1 MAKTLLL
8 ADDSVTIQK
17 VVNISFASED
27 VTLVTVDN
35 GDDALERAKAT
46 RPDLILADVVMPGK
60 NGYEVCEAIKADPDL
75 AHIPVLLLT
84 GTFEAFDEERAAR
97 AGAAGHVAKP
107 FEAQTLVNQV
117 NRLLAE
123 APPPAA
129 AREPVPVAPPEAV
142 TAPATGDAESG
153 DSFDFFDDDLG
164 DLAAPAAAAA
174 ESDSVSFEDSDS
186 AFAFGDED
194 LSPATPEPTREE
206 TGPPPSPPQDFGAA
220 FDEQPLPDR
229 TVAILPDDTGPA
241 KALPAEPAPAAVIPP
256 TALSADIDE
265 SGFEGAGEEVFA
277 VSESEP
283 EDSGFGDAGE
293 EILAIPESEPED
305 SGFGDAGEEILAAR
319 ESEPEDSFALVDPSA
334 TSDEAFD
341 FTFDSEPA
349 AAEPVTAEPALG
361 DGLMSVEAE
370 DLAQATVLDPD
381 GAAGYDVS
389 SSDLGDPFA
398 AEPFEEA
405 AEPADA
411 TRLMDFP
418 APRDEPVAAAELT
431 GVGDFGEELA
441 PAVFEPAAPAHEFEP
456 PAAAEPAFEPPAAAP
471 PAEAVQP
478 FPDEPA
484 VRADSVLSEIAPTL
498 RAEIHDTLE
507 KVAWESFGDVTEK
520 IVAEAVDRV
529 EKIAWEVIPQLAETL
544 IKEEIRRMK
553 GESDD

>member
-35 GDDALERAKAT
+35 GDDALERARET

-107 FEAQTLVNQV
+107 FEAQALVSQV
-117 NRLLAE
+117 NRLLAQ
-123 APPPAA
+123 APPPPAA
-129 AREPVPVAPPEAV
+129 RAPAPAAPPEAV
-142 TAPATGDAESG
+142 TTPATGDAEKG

-164 DLAAPAAAAA
+164 DLAAPEAEAA

-194 LSPATPEPTREE
+194 LAPEAPEPVRER
-206 TGPPPSPPQDFGAA
+206 TAPPPPPARDFGSA
-220 FDEQPLPDR
+220 FDAHPGAER
-229 TVAILPDDTGPA
+229 TIAILPDDAGPA
-241 KALPAEPAPAAVIPP
+241 QASPAEPPPAPRAEMPP
-256 TALSADIDE
+256 TALSEDLDVP
-265 SGFEGAGEEVFA
+265 GFGDVGEEMFA
-277 VSESEP
+277 TSEP
-283 EDSGFGDAGE
+283 E
-293 EILAIPESEPED
+293 PED
-305 SGFGDAGEEILAAR
+305 A
-319 ESEPEDSFALVDPSA
+319 FALVDPSA
-334 TSDEAFD
+334 TSEEAFD
-341 FTFDSEPA
+341 FAFDSEPP
-349 AAEPVTAEPALG
+349 AAEPVAEHPDAAEPALG

-370 DLAQATVLDPD
+370 DLARATVLDPN

-398 AEPFEEA
+398 NEPFRDAEEPERPARVMDVPA
-405 AEPADA
+405 A
-411 TRLMDFP
+411 L
-418 APRDEPVAAAELT
+418 DEPVAAAELT
-431 GVGDFGEELA
+431 GIGDFGDDLE
-441 PAVFEPAAPAHEFEP
+441 PAVFEPEEQPEAPAREFEP
-456 PAAAEPAFEPPAAAP
+456 PPADEPAFRPRAAAP
-471 PAEAVQP
+471 PKKAVRP
-478 FPDEPA
+478 LPEEPPL
-484 VRADSVLSEIAPTL
+484 RADSVLSKIAPTL

-507 KVAWESFGDVTEK
+507 KIAWESFGDVAEK
-520 IVAEAVDRV
+520 IVADAVDRV
-529 EKIAWEVIPQLAETL
+529 EKIAWEVIPQLAEAL
-544 IKEEIRRMK
+544 VKEEIRRMK